1 MPNRFTAKTNVRQNA
16 LRAASRIAIVTAGAL
31 ILCAAGAPRASAWGV
46 TWSDEFTGVNN
57 QPWSG
62 NWTYTTGGGGFGNNE
77 IQTYVNSWA
86 NSHVVSDGTGTDSQ
100 ALQIQAQQ
108 DGAGRWYSAK
118 IDSYGKHTFGPGTY
132 LEFRCKFPNSGKGY
146 WPAGW
151 TLGTQGGAWPACGEI
166 DTVEEINGQWEN
178 HQSLHMPGWDP
189 TVVRTVNSSTSTY
202 HNYGMWW
209 PADTNSITFST
220 DGQNTATFYRGQ
232 AGTWEFNSNQQ
243 EFVIL
248 NLAIGGNWPGNPD
261 GSTRAN
267 GNFDIDYV
275 RQYN

>member
-1 MPNRFTAKTNVRQNA
+1 MQVTK
-16 LRAASRIAIVTAGAL
+16 LIGRIVVTAL
-31 ILCAAGAPRASAWGV
+31 AGATLFGMSQQGAAAWGV

-62 NWTYTTGGGGFGNNE
+62 NWNFDTGGNNANHE
-77 IQTYVNSWA
+77 LETYVNSWA
-86 NSHVVSDGTGTDSQ
+86 NCHIISDGTGSDNQ
-100 ALQIQAQQ
+100 ALQIEAQT
-108 DGAGRWYSAK
+108 DTSHRWYSAR
-118 IDSYGKHTFGPGTY
+118 INTFGKHTFGPGTY

-151 TLGTQGGAWPACGEI
+151 TLGTVGGAWPACGEI
-166 DTVEEINGQWEN
+166 DTAEEINGQWEN

-189 TVVRTVNSSTSTY
+189 TVVKTVSSSTSTY

-209 PADTNSITFST
+209 PADTNSITFNV
-220 DGQNTATFYRGQ
+220 DGTNTATFYRGQ

-243 EFVIL
+243 EGIII
-248 NLAIGGNWPGNPD
+248 NLAIGGDWPGSPD
-261 GSTRAN
+261 GSTSPN
-267 GNFDIDYV
+267 GNFDVDYV